1 MDAFTTCLWFDT
13 NGEEAARFYTGIFP
27 NSSIGKVTPYP
38 AGERASQTMTVD
50 FVLNGSKFVA
60 LNGGPEFTFNESI
73 SFQIPCGDQE
83 EVDFYWSRLTEGG
96 GEEGPCGWL
105 KDKFGLSWQVVP
117 TRLTELVSD
126 PDQGK
131 AARAMQAMLS
141 MSKLD
146 IAALEKAAADG

>member
-1 MDAFTTCLWFDT
+1 
-13 NGEEAARFYTGIFP
+13 
-27 NSSIGKVTPYP
+27 
-38 AGERASQTMTVD
+38 
-50 FVLNGSKFVA
+50 
-60 LNGGPEFTFNESI
+60 
-73 SFQIPCGDQE
+73 
-83 EVDFYWSRLTEGG
+83 VDFYWSRLTEGG